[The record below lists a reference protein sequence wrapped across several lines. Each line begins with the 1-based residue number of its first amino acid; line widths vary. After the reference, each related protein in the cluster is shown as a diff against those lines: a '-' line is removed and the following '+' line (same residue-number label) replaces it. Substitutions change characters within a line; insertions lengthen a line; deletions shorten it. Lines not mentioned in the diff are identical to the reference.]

1 MKIAKGANIN
11 DANITGKNAL
21 HYAAYRSTPDII
33 QFLVDKGIN
42 LEVKESGDVSVPGG
56 ETPLHYAAYSRNPEN
71 VDVLLKAGANVNA
84 QEGQKRTVLHFAVR
98 KQLNDIITLLLN
110 AGADAS
116 IKDDDGKSPFDY
128 AKGDPEWIANI
139 ALYKRLKAASGE

>member
-1 MKIAKGANIN
+1 M
-11 DANITGKNAL
+11 
-21 HYAAYRSTPDII
+21 
-33 QFLVDKGIN
+33 DKGVN
-42 LEVKESGDVSVPGG
+42 LEARTSGIAPQPGG
-56 ETPLHYAAYSRNPEN
+56 RTPLRYAVYSRNPEN

-98 KQLNDIITLLLN
+98 KQLNDIITLLLD

-116 IKDDDGKSPFDY
+116 IKDRKGKSPFDY

-139 ALYKRLKAASGE
+139 ALYKRLKAASEK

>member
-1 MKIAKGANIN
+1 M
-11 DANITGKNAL
+11 
-21 HYAAYRSTPDII
+21 
-33 QFLVDKGIN
+33 DKGIN

-98 KQLNDIITLLLN
+98 KQLNDIITLLLD

-116 IKDDDGKSPFDY
+116 IKDKRGKTPFDY